1 MMAVEIPK
9 NRNQWI
15 VFIIKYA
22 SSIVLLI
29 GAFFQYYDMASDLL
43 QGLTKHQRIEKESQF
58 LLWEKNK
65 ECYRTAQPYIFQS
78 DKKENIRIV
87 LCKSAD
93 IYVEIGF
100 PDPNIPPISR
110 WIEIKRSTKSSF
122 NLQIFDNLNAQSIR
136 NIPVENLASSIEI
149 CRGVTDEYAWNIK
162 KYSGN
167 VCWETRVYFKLQN
180 IERFEVKCQCP

>member
-1 MMAVEIPK
+1 MPIVPPK

-15 VFIIKYA
+15 IFVVKYA

-29 GAFFQYYDMASDLL
+29 GAFFQYYEMAADLI
-43 QGLTKHQRIEKESQF
+43 QGLTKHERLEKESQF

-65 ECYRTAQPYIFQS
+65 ECYRTASPYIFQS

-87 LCKSAD
+87 LCKTAD

-100 PDPNIPPISR
+100 PDPNTQPISK
-110 WIEIKRSTKSSF
+110 WIEIKRNQKSAF
-122 NLQIFDNLNAQSIR
+122 NLQIFNSLNAQNIR
-136 NIPVENLASSIEI
+136 NLPSETLASSIEL
-149 CRGVTDEYAWNIK
+149 CRGANDEYAWNIK
-162 KYSGN
+162 KYPGN
-167 VCWETRVYFKLQN
+167 VCWETRVYYKQQN